1 MLPVLVPRL
10 NKPLSVTPS
19 LLHCALTMR
28 CPRCGQG
35 KLFNGLL
42 TITDRCESCGL
53 DLTAQQTGDGPVVL
67 VMLLLGTILVIAA
80 FWVEFHLEPPL
91 WVHAVLWPAVGLP
104 LALAMMRPL
113 KALFVAIQYR
123 HISTGA

>member
-1 MLPVLVPRL
+1 M
-10 NKPLSVTPS
+10 PS
-19 LLHCALTMR
+19 LLHCALAMR

-35 KLFNGLL
+35 RLYNGLL
-42 TITDRCESCGL
+42 TIRERCDSCGL
-53 DLTAQQTGDGPVVL
+53 DLTPLQTGDGPVVL

-91 WVHAVLWPAVGLP
+91 WVHAVLWPVVGLP

-113 KALFVAIQYR
+113 KALFVAITYR
-123 HISTGA
+123 HVMNRQ